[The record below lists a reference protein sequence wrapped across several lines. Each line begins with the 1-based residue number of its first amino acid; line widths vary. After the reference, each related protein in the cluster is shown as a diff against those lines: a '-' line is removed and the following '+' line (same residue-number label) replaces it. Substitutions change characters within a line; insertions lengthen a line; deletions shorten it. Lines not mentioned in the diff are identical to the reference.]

1 MCNQC
6 LERQPLTSVPRVDE
20 AMSRGQ
26 SELVRCGAYMRILI
40 ALILLVSFSVAQA
53 EWVLFGSDDRGSV
66 YYIDYSRIQSISMGL

>member
-1 MCNQC
+1 
-6 LERQPLTSVPRVDE
+6 
-20 AMSRGQ
+20 
-26 SELVRCGAYMRILI
+26 MRILI